1 MMMMMTIMFVLLKV
15 VHPRVKRFLHSR
27 GVLVLDRLGHSIA
40 RQLAW
45 QTGAQLITAPFTTV
59 CTDQLGGLSDI
70 SHQIINKKSY
80 VCFEGGPQPVHTLV
94 LCALTE
100 EAAQEL
106 KQVSNAAYRV
116 LLRAF
121 REQVV
126 LLGAG
131 VWQQHLADY
140 IRDWG
145 GQHSADLSKQ
155 LGCGRTDV
163 VNVAECIADSLQ
175 RVARLIQPQ
184 IPGEQR
190 QLNVMSSE
198 QPEVLDL
205 ASCCVGGLKTAV
217 AMTQSLLKLQ
227 FHTVTS

>member
-1 MMMMMTIMFVLLKV
+1 MMTMTIMFVLLKV
-15 VHPRVKRFLHSR
+15 VHPRVKRFLRSR

-45 QTGAQLITAPFTTV
+45 QSGAQLITAPFTTV

-70 SHQIINKKSY
+70 SHQIINNKSY
-80 VCFEGGPQPVHTLV
+80 VCFDGGPRPAHTLV

-100 EAAQEL
+100 EATQEL
-106 KQVSNAAYRV
+106 RQVSNAAYRV
-116 LLRAF
+116 LLQAF
-121 REQVV
+121 REPVV

-140 IRDWG
+140 VRDWG
-145 GQHSADLSKQ
+145 RQHSVDLSER

-163 VNVAECIADSLQ
+163 VNVTECIADSLQ
-175 RVARLIQPQ
+175 RVSRLVQPQ
-184 IPGEQR
+184 ILGR
-190 QLNVMSSE
+190 QQHQPDVTSSE

-217 AMTQSLLKLQ
+217 AMTQTLLKLQ